1 MNIRRYREDDLP
13 ARVELFNLESPLPA
27 SLSNA
32 RHGEDNIPPER
43 LLARFVGEE
52 DGRVMAS
59 ASIVGGYFAEPGT
72 FQVGLVVH
80 PDYRGRGHGRA
91 LGDSLERQLAYLAWK
106 KLLAQTWADRE
117 AALAMLNRRG
127 FAVAHE
133 DLFLRLDLSR
143 YEKPADFS
151 ERLRRVKLQG
161 IVIRLYAEIND
172 NDRERRLWRIFEDS
186 EADVPHAVPYRK
198 RDFEEWKKAFESPS
212 MDRTTYVVALDGE
225 EFVGVTGLVQPG
237 GKDAPAMPLITGTV
251 PEYRGWGIATALKY
265 AALDL
270 YKKRGVPALVTG
282 NARENA
288 PMLAINKKLGFEPI
302 PSLLSLVKEGQGVL
316 PEA

>member
-1 MNIRRYREDDLP
+1 MNIRRYQYEDVP
-13 ARVELFNLESPLPA
+13 ALAELSNLENPLPA
-27 SLSNA
+27 SLEAA
-32 RHGEDNIPPER
+32 RHAEGSVPPDR
-43 LLARFVGEE
+43 LIIRFVGEV
-52 DGRVMAS
+52 DGRLMAN
-59 ASIVGGYFAEPGT
+59 ASIVGGAFADPGT
-72 FQVGLVVH
+72 FQVWVHVH
-80 PDYRGRGHGRA
+80 PDFRGRGHGRA
-91 LGDSLERQLAYLAWK
+91 LWDLLERQLAYLAWK

-133 DLFLRLDLSR
+133 DLFLRLELAR

-151 ERLRRVKLQG
+151 ERLRGVELQG

-212 MDRTTYVVALDGE
+212 MDPTTYVVALDGE
-225 EFVGVTGLVQPG
+225 EFVGVTGLLQPG

-251 PEYRGWGIATALKY
+251 PKYRGRGVATALKY
-265 AALDL
+265 TALEL

-288 PMLAINKKLGFEPI
+288 PMLAINKKLGFKPI
-302 PSLLSLVKEGQGVL
+302 PSLLSLVKERD
-316 PEA
+316 PS